1 MLPLKLRNRHLCLTS
16 QTPSA
21 VWAILR
27 LVELLPRYRRRVIFL
42 CHTSHGSYSS
52 PPTPHKVFAMVRTSC
67 VRTLMVG
74 TAGIGALA
82 FTLTAHAQSG
92 SRTPPPSR
100 QQPAT
105 SQGSGA
111 SGAAGRAEETPV
123 GLQGYCPVCLVE
135 MKQWVKGDPRM
146 SVEFDGHKY
155 LFPGAEQAEMFN
167 KNPAK
172 YLPALGGDDVVHYS
186 RTGKRVPGNLSHGVI
201 HKGRNFFFASA
212 ETKEMF
218 QANPASFENAD
229 LALGGECIVCRVG
242 MNERV
247 AGVPEFTVV
256 HDGLRY
262 QFPTAEQQAA
272 FTKSPD
278 SYLERVSPNA
288 SATTSGSGTRTPPAS
303 RPSVG
308 GSGSR

>member
-1 MLPLKLRNRHLCLTS
+1 
-16 QTPSA
+16 
-21 VWAILR
+21 
-27 LVELLPRYRRRVIFL
+27 
-42 CHTSHGSYSS
+42 
-52 PPTPHKVFAMVRTSC
+52 MVCTSC
-67 VRTLMVG
+67 VRTLMLGSACISV
-74 TAGIGALA
+74 LA

-92 SRTPPPSR
+92 SRTTTPTQ
-100 QQPAT
+100 QQPTA
-105 SQGSGA
+105 SNQKSGG
-111 SGAAGRAEETPV
+111 SGAAGRADETPV

-135 MKQWVKGDPRM
+135 MKEWVKGDPRM

-155 LFPGAEQAEMFN
+155 LFPGAEQAEMFK
-167 KNPAK
+167 KNPTK
-172 YLPALGGDDVVHYS
+172 YLPALGGDDVVHYN
-186 RTGKRVPGNLSHGVI
+186 RTGKRVPGTLSHGVI

-218 QANPASFENAD
+218 QANPATFEDAD

-247 AGVPEFTVV
+247 AGVPEFTTV

-262 QFPTAEQQAA
+262 QFPAAEQQAA
-272 FTKSPD
+272 FLKSPE
-278 SYLERVSPNA
+278 SYVERVSPKSDA
-288 SATTSGSGTRTPPAS
+288 SSNGSGPRTAPAT